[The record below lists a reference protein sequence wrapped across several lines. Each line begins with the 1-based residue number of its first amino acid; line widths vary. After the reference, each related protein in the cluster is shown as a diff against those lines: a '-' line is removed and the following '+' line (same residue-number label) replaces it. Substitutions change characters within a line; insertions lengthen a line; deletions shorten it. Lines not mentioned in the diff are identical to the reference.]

1 MLESIDLR
9 ILSLI
14 TVTTKT
20 VNDAN
25 IEEME
30 EYLNIKAT
38 AIQVNINSKLN
49 WIDNANNI
57 PRYVATPLPPLNFNQ
72 IGKTCPK
79 KVIKQDN
86 CINSGKYCCV
96 IIIGK

>member
-49 WIDNANNI
+49 
-57 PRYVATPLPPLNFNQ
+57 
-72 IGKTCPK
+72 
-79 KVIKQDN
+79 
-86 CINSGKYCCV
+86 
-96 IIIGK
+96 